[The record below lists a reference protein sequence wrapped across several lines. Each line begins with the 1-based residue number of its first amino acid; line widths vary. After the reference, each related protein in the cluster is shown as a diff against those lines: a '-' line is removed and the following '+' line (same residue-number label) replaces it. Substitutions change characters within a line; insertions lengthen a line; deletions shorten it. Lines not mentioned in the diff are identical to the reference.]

1 MPQPKKTP
9 RKKQQ
14 QSFKRGLKHGYR
26 SGLEDKIAQQIHEA
40 GLPVIYEQER
50 VDYIVPAR
58 PSKYTPD
65 FKLPKQGGF
74 FYVET
79 KGRWVT
85 ADRQKHLL
93 LKKQHPDID
102 IRFVF
107 SNQNAKLYK
116 GSPTTYAAYCE
127 KHGFKYAHKVIPEEW
142 LHEGD

>member
-1 MPQPKKTP
+1 M
-9 RKKQQ
+9 
-14 QSFKRGLKHGYR
+14 QSTTKVGIKHGFR
-26 SGLEDKIAQQIHEA
+26 SGLEDKIAKQIEEA

-50 VDYIVPAR
+50 VEYIVPAR
-58 PSKYTPD
+58 PAKYTPD
-65 FKLPKQGGF
+65 FKLPKPGGF

-93 LKKQHPDID
+93 LKEQFPDLD

-107 SNQNAKLYK
+107 SNANAKLYK

-127 KHGFKYAHKVIPEEW
+127 KHGFTYAHKVIPDEW